1 MFTRTCYGSQ
11 DRAVRLNAEAFS
23 VRNQVKQLYLGKDTT
38 SKHQTCT
45 VVLLSVYIPN
55 DIPIL
60 ALESVLGSL
69 HGKKNNPLSDYGE
82 GDMALHSTAL
92 LCAQSSNDGER
103 LVCGSLVVGLPNN
116 EERSPKVASGRKCKM
131 EASNTYICPIIAV
144 SRI

>member
-1 MFTRTCYGSQ
+1 MFTRMCYGSQ

-45 VVLLSVYIPN
+45 VLLLSVYIPN

-69 HGKKNNPLSDYGE
+69 HHKKIHYPIMERVTRLYVQQHSAVLKAAT
-82 GDMALHSTAL
+82 MAKGW
-92 LCAQSSNDGER
+92 C
-103 LVCGSLVVGLPNN
+103 
-116 EERSPKVASGRKCKM
+116 VA
-131 EASNTYICPIIAV
+131 AW
-144 SRI
+144 

>member
-69 HGKKNNPLSDYGE
+69 HRKKII
-82 GDMALHSTAL
+82 H
-92 LCAQSSNDGER
+92 
-103 LVCGSLVVGLPNN
+103 
-116 EERSPKVASGRKCKM
+116 
-131 EASNTYICPIIAV
+131 CPIMERVTRLYIQQHSSVLKAATMAKGWCV
-144 SRI
+144 AAW